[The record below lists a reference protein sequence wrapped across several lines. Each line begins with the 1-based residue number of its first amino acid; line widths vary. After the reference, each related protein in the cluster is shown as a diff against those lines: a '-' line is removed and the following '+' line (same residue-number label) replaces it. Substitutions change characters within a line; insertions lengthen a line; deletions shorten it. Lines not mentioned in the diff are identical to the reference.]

1 MHHTT
6 ATGGVADIAIQNA
19 WIGSSLSYNNY
30 GEALLAGIVWRWIE
44 EKKKYWKT
52 AAWMTTHV
60 LHTFNETD
68 ITNKVLKAT

>member
-44 EKKKYWKT
+44 EKKKILEDCCMNDRTYF
-52 AAWMTTHV
+52 AH
-60 LHTFNETD
+60 
-68 ITNKVLKAT
+68 I